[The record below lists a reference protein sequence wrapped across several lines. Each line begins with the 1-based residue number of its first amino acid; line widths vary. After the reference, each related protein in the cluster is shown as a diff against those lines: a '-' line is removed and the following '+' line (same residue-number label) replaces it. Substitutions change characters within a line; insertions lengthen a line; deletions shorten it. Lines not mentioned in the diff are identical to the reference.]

1 MDEALPADAPPC
13 TGMFNMVMG
22 ITCAHAIKQKL
33 ASKEQLRVFDFRSHW
48 WLKQA
53 SVKIANALPSDKSLG
68 DVFANISEKHQNL
81 APHQRHIF
89 RKMVFDV
96 VEKDGVECVANPQ
109 VIRTHGCP
117 EGIINRK
124 TDNTTGGDPSAFE
137 YVDGKV
143 PPPGKKR
150 CSICRSFAHNKR
162 RCTEN
167 AGVKEVKRYNVIIKT
182 LQDFVTSF
190 VWSTIRFEIDVE
202 GDGNCG

>member
-1 MDEALPADAPPC
+1 MQQRRYRIQPSQTYQLDQVLPADAPPC
-13 TGMFNMVMG
+13 TYAFTKFMG
-22 ITCAHAIKQKL
+22 IPCAHAIKQKS
-33 ASKEQLRVFDFRSHW
+33 ASKEQVRVSDFRSHW
-48 WLKQA
+48 WLQQA
-53 SVKIANALPSDKSLG
+53 SFKISNTLPSDNSLG
-68 DVFANISEKHQNL
+68 NVLANISEKHQNL

-117 EGIINRK
+117 EGSVNRK
-124 TDNTTGGDPSAFE
+124 TDNTTGRDPSAFE

-167 AGVKEVKRYNVIIKT
+167 AGFKEAKR
-182 LQDFVTSF
+182 
-190 VWSTIRFEIDVE
+190 
-202 GDGNCG
+202 